1 MRLTFS
7 MIGLVGAVAAL
18 GACGGGE
25 RAALITKAET
35 DCVASIPAGT
45 PGVNAQ
51 RMCSCVVAAVSNG
64 KSESEVRDL
73 FKAKGPPPGSEAA
86 VQQCMMAEV
95 QSGGK

>member
-18 GACGGGE
+18 SACGGE
-25 RAALITKAET
+25 RAAMITKAEA

-45 PGVNAQ
+45 PGVNPQ
-51 RMCSCVVAAVSNG
+51 RMCSCVVAAVSQG
-64 KSESEVRDL
+64 KSEAEVRDL
-73 FKAKGPPPGSEAA
+73 FKAKRPPPGAEAA